1 MRVFF
6 MNNDG
11 DELGEIVI
19 IDTTE
24 SDIICG

>member
-6 MNNDG
+6 TNNDG
-11 DELGEIVI
+11 DEIGEIVI

-24 SDIICG
+24 YDIICG